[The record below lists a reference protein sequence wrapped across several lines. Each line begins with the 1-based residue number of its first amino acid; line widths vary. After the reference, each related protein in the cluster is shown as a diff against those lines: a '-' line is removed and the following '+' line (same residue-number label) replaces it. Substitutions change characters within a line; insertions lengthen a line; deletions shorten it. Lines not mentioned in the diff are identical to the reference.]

1 MFKCI
6 VLSILIDYL
15 TKIGYNLKLITHTL
29 FKYIRT
35 KIIGNNVYKFVF
47 HVIFLNKGTLYYN
60 NHCLLD
66 SRQLTSHFALQRE
79 GRREMGGR
87 GGRQNA
93 LYEKLVL
100 STYILI
106 KISFKHGC
114 LSRAYLEIQSC
125 SWQSCNIRKQE
136 YIHFGPNQMFNFIM
150 LIKSLH
156 YNQK

>member
-15 TKIGYNLKLITHTL
+15 TKIGYNLKLITHAL

-79 GRREMGGR
+79 GDYQHVRGSLCQLNHKYRGR
-87 GGRQNA
+87 VLNNA
-93 LYEKLVL
+93 TGVLKEAKYEKAK
-100 STYILI
+100 
-106 KISFKHGC
+106 KISTMKISTNLVCPFILLHQC
-114 LSRAYLEIQSC
+114 LVYINEI
-125 SWQSCNIRKQE
+125 
-136 YIHFGPNQMFNFIM
+136 Y
-150 LIKSLH
+150 
-156 YNQK
+156 